1 MTSLPPE
8 GVVIVAGFVVDRG
21 LRASSNVNFPPAT
34 LPLQLSD
41 AQVADS
47 WEGQVAPNV
56 PEYRL
61 LETVDGR
68 RLDVRAYFGAL
79 NPSASTLRAAQDE
92 LDRVQ
97 LSPPS
102 G

>member
-61 LETVDGR
+61 LETVPALRRSGR
-68 RLDVRAYFGAL
+68 RRTSWIVCSSRRLPGEDRGTLTVRTR
-79 NPSASTLRAAQDE
+79 SA
-92 LDRVQ
+92 
-97 LSPPS
+97 P
-102 G
+102 